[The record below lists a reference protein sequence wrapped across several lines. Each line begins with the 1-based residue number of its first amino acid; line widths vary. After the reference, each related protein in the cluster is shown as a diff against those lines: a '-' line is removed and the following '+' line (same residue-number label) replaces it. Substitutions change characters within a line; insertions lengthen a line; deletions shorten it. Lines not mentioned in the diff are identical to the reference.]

1 MVFLNVFF
9 FNILKLFFIVYIYI
23 YIFFFSI
30 SHQNT
35 KNIIYK
41 LIYLFHAN
49 LYAQKQTNAS

>member
-23 YIFFFSI
+23 YIFFSI

>member
-23 YIFFFSI
+23 YFFFSI

-35 KNIIYK
+35 KKIIYK

>member
-23 YIFFFSI
+23 YFFFSI